1 MISTSLTL
9 RCIGRRAD
17 THDVTS
23 WQFVATEGTLPAV
36 LAGQCVTLHT
46 EIDGKPQCRA
56 YTLSSSPQDPFW
68 QVTIKDVGLVSHHL
82 HQTLQL
88 GDEIRVDGPFGDFN
102 LAVLHCERPLL
113 LSAGSGITPM
123 WAMLRDE
130 LAKRPNADIRFIHSA
145 RSPEDVIFASDL
157 AALAEAH
164 AGVRHALVLEQ
175 APAAYPWVGRL
186 TPAMLREL
194 APDLLARHVYLCG
207 PAPYMAAVCTMLAEL
222 GLPAEQLHQ
231 ESFGL
236 PAGTSSTA
244 PVAAGS
250 DHFWLTL
257 KKERQEGEDTAG
269 PDPAGCAGGGRRN
282 HGGRL
287 PRRCVRGLPLHH
299 GRGDRASERDDA
311 ECAGS
316 GARRRAGLL
325 LHHQRGCQRR
335 LLRGVIGIPSFSR
348 AGRAGRL

>member
-207 PAPYMAAVCTMLAEL
+207 PAPYMAAVCAMLAEL

-257 KKERQEGEDTAG
+257 KKSGKKVKILPGQTLLAALEGAGETMVAACRAGVCGACRCTTEGEIERQSVMTLSAQDLE
-269 PDPAGCAGGGRRN
+269 
-282 HGGRL
+282 
-287 PRRCVRGLPLHH
+287 RGVALACSCTI
-299 GRGDRASERDDA
+299 RGDVSVDY
-311 ECAGS
+311 
-316 GARRRAGLL
+316 
-325 LHHQRGCQRR
+325 
-335 LLRGVIGIPSFSR
+335 
-348 AGRAGRL
+348 

>member
-257 KKERQEGEDTAG
+257 KKSGKKVKILPGQTLLAALEGAGETMMAACRAGVCGACRCTTEGEIERQSVMTLSAQDLE
-269 PDPAGCAGGGRRN
+269 
-282 HGGRL
+282 
-287 PRRCVRGLPLHH
+287 
-299 GRGDRASERDDA
+299 
-311 ECAGS
+311 
-316 GARRRAGLL
+316 
-325 LHHQRGCQRR
+325 
-335 LLRGVIGIPSFSR
+335 RGVALACSCTASGDVSVDY
-348 AGRAGRL
+348 

>member
-102 LAVLHCERPLL
+102 LAVLPCERPLL

-130 LAKRPNADIRFIHSA
+130 LVKRPDADIRFIHSA

-157 AALAEAH
+157 VALAEAH

-186 TPAMLREL
+186 TPDMLSEL

-244 PVAAGS
+244 AVAAGS

-257 KKERQEGEDTAG
+257 KKSGKKVKILPGQTLLAALEGAGETMMAACRAGVCGACRCTTEGEIERQSVMTLSAQDLENGVALACSCTI
-269 PDPAGCAGGGRRN
+269 
-282 HGGRL
+282 
-287 PRRCVRGLPLHH
+287 
-299 GRGDRASERDDA
+299 RGDVSVDY
-311 ECAGS
+311 
-316 GARRRAGLL
+316 
-325 LHHQRGCQRR
+325 
-335 LLRGVIGIPSFSR
+335 
-348 AGRAGRL
+348 

>member
-257 KKERQEGEDTAG
+257 KKSGKTVKILPGQTLLAALEGAGETMVAACRAGVCGACRCTTEGEIERQSVMTLSAQDLE
-269 PDPAGCAGGGRRN
+269 
-282 HGGRL
+282 
-287 PRRCVRGLPLHH
+287 RGVALACSCTI
-299 GRGDRASERDDA
+299 RGDVSVDY
-311 ECAGS
+311 
-316 GARRRAGLL
+316 
-325 LHHQRGCQRR
+325 
-335 LLRGVIGIPSFSR
+335 
-348 AGRAGRL
+348 

>member
-102 LAVLHCERPLL
+102 LAVLPCERPLL

-194 APDLLARHVYLCG
+194 VPDLLARHVYLCG

-257 KKERQEGEDTAG
+257 KKSGKKVKILPGQTLLAALEGAGETMVAACRAGVCGACRCTTEGEIERQSVMTLSAQDLESGVALACSCTI
-269 PDPAGCAGGGRRN
+269 
-282 HGGRL
+282 
-287 PRRCVRGLPLHH
+287 
-299 GRGDRASERDDA
+299 RGDVSVDY
-311 ECAGS
+311 
-316 GARRRAGLL
+316 
-325 LHHQRGCQRR
+325 
-335 LLRGVIGIPSFSR
+335 
-348 AGRAGRL
+348 

>member
-236 PAGTSSTA
+236 SAGTSSTA

-257 KKERQEGEDTAG
+257 KKSGKKVKILPGQTLLAALEGAGETMVAACRAGVCGACRCTTEGEIERQSVMTLSAQDLE
-269 PDPAGCAGGGRRN
+269 
-282 HGGRL
+282 
-287 PRRCVRGLPLHH
+287 RGVALACSCTI
-299 GRGDRASERDDA
+299 RGDVSVDY
-311 ECAGS
+311 
-316 GARRRAGLL
+316 
-325 LHHQRGCQRR
+325 
-335 LLRGVIGIPSFSR
+335 
-348 AGRAGRL
+348 

>member
-102 LAVLHCERPLL
+102 LAVLPCERPLL

-130 LAKRPNADIRFIHSA
+130 LAKRPDADIRFIHSA
-145 RSPEDVIFASDL
+145 RSPEDVIFASDQ
-157 AALAEAH
+157 ATLAEAH

-194 APDLLARHVYLCG
+194 VPDLLARHVYLCG

-257 KKERQEGEDTAG
+257 KKSGKKVKILPGQTLLAALEGAGETMVAACRAGVCGACRCTTEGEIERQSVMTLSAQDLESGVALACSCTI
-269 PDPAGCAGGGRRN
+269 
-282 HGGRL
+282 
-287 PRRCVRGLPLHH
+287 
-299 GRGDRASERDDA
+299 RGDVSVDY
-311 ECAGS
+311 
-316 GARRRAGLL
+316 
-325 LHHQRGCQRR
+325 
-335 LLRGVIGIPSFSR
+335 
-348 AGRAGRL
+348 

>member
-9 RCIGRRAD
+9 RCIGRRAE

-130 LAKRPNADIRFIHSA
+130 LAKRPDADIRFIHSA
-145 RSPEDVIFASDL
+145 RTPGDVIFAREL
-157 AALAEAH
+157 ASLAEAH
-164 AGVRHALVLEQ
+164 AGVRHALVLEKVGEE
-175 APAAYPWVGRL
+175 APTAHPWVGRL
-186 TPAMLREL
+186 TPGMLKEL
-194 APDLLARHVYLCG
+194 APDLLGRHVYLCG
-207 PAPYMAAVCTMLAEL
+207 PAPYMTAVSAMLAEL

-257 KKERQEGEDTAG
+257 KKSGKKVKILPGQTLLAALEGAGETMVAACRAGVCGACRCTTEGEIERQSVMTLSAQDLE
-269 PDPAGCAGGGRRN
+269 
-282 HGGRL
+282 
-287 PRRCVRGLPLHH
+287 RGVALACSCTI
-299 GRGDRASERDDA
+299 RGDVSVDY
-311 ECAGS
+311 
-316 GARRRAGLL
+316 
-325 LHHQRGCQRR
+325 
-335 LLRGVIGIPSFSR
+335 
-348 AGRAGRL
+348 

>member
-46 EIDGKPQCRA
+46 EIGGKPQCPG
-56 YTLSSSPQDPFW
+56 YTLPSCPQDPFW

-113 LSAGSGITPM
+113 LSPGSGTTPM

-157 AALAEAH
+157 AALAEAP

-257 KKERQEGEDTAG
+257 KKSGKKVKILPGQTLLAALEGAGETMVAACRAGVCGACRCTTEGEIERQSVMTLSAQDLE
-269 PDPAGCAGGGRRN
+269 
-282 HGGRL
+282 
-287 PRRCVRGLPLHH
+287 RGVALACSCTI
-299 GRGDRASERDDA
+299 RGDVSVDY
-311 ECAGS
+311 
-316 GARRRAGLL
+316 
-325 LHHQRGCQRR
+325 
-335 LLRGVIGIPSFSR
+335 
-348 AGRAGRL
+348 

>member
-123 WAMLRDE
+123 WAMLLDE
-130 LAKRPNADIRFIHSA
+130 LAKRPDADIRFIHSA
-145 RSPEDVIFASDL
+145 RSPEDVIFASDQ
-157 AALAEAH
+157 ATLAEAH

-257 KKERQEGEDTAG
+257 KKSGKKVKILPGQTLLAALEGAGETMVAACRAGVCGACRCTTEGEIERQSVMTLSAQDLE
-269 PDPAGCAGGGRRN
+269 
-282 HGGRL
+282 
-287 PRRCVRGLPLHH
+287 RGVALACSCTI
-299 GRGDRASERDDA
+299 RGDVSVDY
-311 ECAGS
+311 
-316 GARRRAGLL
+316 
-325 LHHQRGCQRR
+325 
-335 LLRGVIGIPSFSR
+335 
-348 AGRAGRL
+348 

>member
-102 LAVLHCERPLL
+102 LAVLPCERPLL

-130 LAKRPNADIRFIHSA
+130 LAKRPDADIRFIHSA

-257 KKERQEGEDTAG
+257 KKSGKKVKILPGQTLLAALEGAGETMVAACRAGVCGACRCTTEGEIERQSVMTLSAQDLESGVALACSCTI
-269 PDPAGCAGGGRRN
+269 
-282 HGGRL
+282 
-287 PRRCVRGLPLHH
+287 
-299 GRGDRASERDDA
+299 RGDVSVDY
-311 ECAGS
+311 
-316 GARRRAGLL
+316 
-325 LHHQRGCQRR
+325 
-335 LLRGVIGIPSFSR
+335 
-348 AGRAGRL
+348 

>member
-1 MISTSLTL
+1 
-9 RCIGRRAD
+9 
-17 THDVTS
+17 
-23 WQFVATEGTLPAV
+23 V

-257 KKERQEGEDTAG
+257 KKSGKKVKILPGQTLLAALEGAGETMVAACRAGVCGACRCTTEGEIERQSVMTLSAQDLE
-269 PDPAGCAGGGRRN
+269 
-282 HGGRL
+282 
-287 PRRCVRGLPLHH
+287 RGVALACSCTI
-299 GRGDRASERDDA
+299 RGDVSVDY
-311 ECAGS
+311 
-316 GARRRAGLL
+316 
-325 LHHQRGCQRR
+325 
-335 LLRGVIGIPSFSR
+335 
-348 AGRAGRL
+348 

>member
-102 LAVLHCERPLL
+102 LAVLPCERPLL

-194 APDLLARHVYLCG
+194 VPDLLARHVYLCG
-207 PAPYMAAVCTMLAEL
+207 PAPYMAAVCAMLAEL

-257 KKERQEGEDTAG
+257 KKSGKKVKILPGQTLLAALEGAGETMVAACRAGVCGACRCTTEGEIERQSVMTLSAQDLESGVALACSCTI
-269 PDPAGCAGGGRRN
+269 
-282 HGGRL
+282 
-287 PRRCVRGLPLHH
+287 
-299 GRGDRASERDDA
+299 RGDVSVDY
-311 ECAGS
+311 
-316 GARRRAGLL
+316 
-325 LHHQRGCQRR
+325 
-335 LLRGVIGIPSFSR
+335 
-348 AGRAGRL
+348 

>member
-102 LAVLHCERPLL
+102 LAVLPCERPLL

-130 LAKRPNADIRFIHSA
+130 LAKRPDADIRFIHSA

-186 TPAMLREL
+186 TPDMLREL

-257 KKERQEGEDTAG
+257 KKSGKKVKILPGQTLLAALEGAGETMVAACRAGVCGACRCTTEGEIERQSVMTLSAQDLESGVALACSCTI
-269 PDPAGCAGGGRRN
+269 
-282 HGGRL
+282 
-287 PRRCVRGLPLHH
+287 
-299 GRGDRASERDDA
+299 RGDVSVDY
-311 ECAGS
+311 
-316 GARRRAGLL
+316 
-325 LHHQRGCQRR
+325 
-335 LLRGVIGIPSFSR
+335 
-348 AGRAGRL
+348 

>member
-102 LAVLHCERPLL
+102 LAVLPCERPLL

-186 TPAMLREL
+186 TPDMLREL

-257 KKERQEGEDTAG
+257 KKSGKKVKILPGQTLLAALEGAGETMMAACRAGVCGACRCTTEGEIERQSVMTLSAQDLE
-269 PDPAGCAGGGRRN
+269 
-282 HGGRL
+282 
-287 PRRCVRGLPLHH
+287 RGVALACSCTI
-299 GRGDRASERDDA
+299 RGDVSVDY
-311 ECAGS
+311 
-316 GARRRAGLL
+316 
-325 LHHQRGCQRR
+325 
-335 LLRGVIGIPSFSR
+335 
-348 AGRAGRL
+348 

>member
-102 LAVLHCERPLL
+102 LAVLPCERPLL

-257 KKERQEGEDTAG
+257 KKSGKKVKILPGQTLLAALEGAGETMVAACRAGVCGACRCTTEGEIERQSVMTLSAQDLESGVALACSCTI
-269 PDPAGCAGGGRRN
+269 
-282 HGGRL
+282 
-287 PRRCVRGLPLHH
+287 
-299 GRGDRASERDDA
+299 RGDVSVDY
-311 ECAGS
+311 
-316 GARRRAGLL
+316 
-325 LHHQRGCQRR
+325 
-335 LLRGVIGIPSFSR
+335 
-348 AGRAGRL
+348 

>member
-102 LAVLHCERPLL
+102 LAVLPCERPLL

-130 LAKRPNADIRFIHSA
+130 LAKRPDADIRFIHSA

-194 APDLLARHVYLCG
+194 APDLFARHVYLCG

-257 KKERQEGEDTAG
+257 KKSGKKVKILPGQTLLAALEGAGETMVAACRAGVCGACRCTTEGEIERQSVMTLSAQDLESGVALACSCTI
-269 PDPAGCAGGGRRN
+269 
-282 HGGRL
+282 
-287 PRRCVRGLPLHH
+287 
-299 GRGDRASERDDA
+299 RGDVSVDY
-311 ECAGS
+311 
-316 GARRRAGLL
+316 
-325 LHHQRGCQRR
+325 
-335 LLRGVIGIPSFSR
+335 
-348 AGRAGRL
+348 

>member
-1 MISTSLTL
+1 
-9 RCIGRRAD
+9 
-17 THDVTS
+17 
-23 WQFVATEGTLPAV
+23 
-36 LAGQCVTLHT
+36 
-46 EIDGKPQCRA
+46 
-56 YTLSSSPQDPFW
+56 
-68 QVTIKDVGLVSHHL
+68 
-82 HQTLQL
+82 
-88 GDEIRVDGPFGDFN
+88 
-102 LAVLHCERPLL
+102 
-113 LSAGSGITPM
+113 M

-257 KKERQEGEDTAG
+257 KKSGKKVKILPGQTLLAALEGAGETMVAACRAGVCGACRCTTEGEIERQSVMTLSAQDLE
-269 PDPAGCAGGGRRN
+269 
-282 HGGRL
+282 
-287 PRRCVRGLPLHH
+287 RGVALACSCTI
-299 GRGDRASERDDA
+299 RGDVSVDY
-311 ECAGS
+311 
-316 GARRRAGLL
+316 
-325 LHHQRGCQRR
+325 
-335 LLRGVIGIPSFSR
+335 
-348 AGRAGRL
+348 